1 MSTTFKKITTIDVGA
16 GGASSMDFT
25 SIPSTYT
32 GSGLTSNSA
41 GWFNEGAVNSA
52 GSTGGFFS
60 SLDIYIPSYTSS
72 NRKAFSA
79 EFIAIEISSTCYEI
93 CTAGWWTG
101 TSAISSI
108 KLFTDAGQTWSQY
121 SSAILYGIK
130 NS

>member
-1 MSTTFKKITTIDVGA
+1 MYGA
-16 GGASSMDFT
+16 ISS
-25 SIPSTYT
+25 T